1 MIGNV
6 EHFQDHKT
14 NTLEDKLIGTLLQ
27 ICYFFCPGQNLIGP
41 KSILCM
47 GKQFW
52 PRNYEPGDHQ
62 NTVNNVNNDNCLIN
76 VNKEIPCIYVKIPKQ
91 REKLGSLVDL
101 EVSAVTNHPQTT
113 SVQLTMQPPPPPN
126 VVHQIHDQ
134 HSNQCSN
141 QHCNQRGY
149 QRSKHKL
156 SVSLTLNQKEQ

>member
-1 MIGNV
+1 MVHSSKFAI
-6 EHFQDHKT
+6 FSAPAK
-14 NTLEDKLIGTLLQ
+14 ILLAQ
-27 ICYFFCPGQNLIGP
+27 

-126 VVHQIHDQ
+126 VVQQIHDQ
-134 HSNQCSN
+134 DSNQCSN
-141 QHCNQRGY
+141 QHGNQRGY
-149 QRSKHKL
+149 QRSKQI
-156 SVSLTLNQKEQ
+156 VSFPDT